1 LEGQPV
7 SRTENRRVLIVD
19 DEYVIADTLATIF
32 TLAGYEAR
40 AAYSAEKAFELI
52 AGWPP
57 HFAIVD
63 VVLPAMNGSDFA
75 ILLKATIPG
84 SMVRLFSGQLDTSRL
99 LEEGRRNGHTF
110 EVLAKPVH
118 PSEFL
123 HLASEFFPPS
133 DVSN

>member
-1 LEGQPV
+1 MPDTNPV
-7 SRTENRRVLIVD
+7 PLI
-19 DEYVIADTLATIF
+19 
-32 TLAGYEAR
+32 
-40 AAYSAEKAFELI
+40 SAEIAFELI

-63 VVLPAMNGSDFA
+63 VVLPAMNGIDFA

-84 SMVRLFSGQLDTSRL
+84 CMVQLFSGQLDTSRL
-99 LEEGRRNGHTF
+99 LEEARRNGHPF

-123 HLASEFFPPS
+123 HLASELFPPS